1 MAEFSKLIIT
11 GRGQVLLAKMIAGTG
26 DIQFTKIATSDAVY
40 DPDQLEKLD
49 ELTGIRQTSLVSRIE
64 RVNEVAIKI
73 EAAFHNT
80 ELKEGYYMRTLGLY
94 ADDPDEGEIL
104 YAVTTETTGNCYMP
118 PYNGVTVSGAQI
130 ELITTVGNAENVSLE
145 VDAAAVATIG
155 NIRELRD
162 NLGAVEIRFEET
174 TSAERE
180 NIRSQD
186 TLGKIFGKVR
196 KYFEDLKAVAFSG
209 RYSDLSGTPEIGNV
223 DNTSDMDKPVST
235 AQQQALATQYQQLT
249 GYTDQKIADLIGGAP
264 ETLDT
269 LKEVADAIEE
279 NESVVT
285 ALDAAI
291 GRKADQTDLDDHTGN
306 NTIHVTADDKA
317 ELAALR
323 GDVTE
328 INSNIADLKKSVAD
342 GKSAI
347 ASAITSKGVST
358 AADAAYSVMVNNIRS
373 ITVSLGLNTGVGNRG
388 HFTGLV
394 GNAIYV
400 LGVCQSASPPV
411 VNIGVMLQWQEFAR
425 NDNGGFIGRYMLI
438 IAKSTNDGQIRVA
451 NITDANGRFIYLYKP

>member
-1 MAEFSKLIIT
+1 
-11 GRGQVLLAKMIAGTG
+11 
-26 DIQFTKIATSDAVY
+26 
-40 DPDQLEKLD
+40 
-49 ELTGIRQTSLVSRIE
+49 
-64 RVNEVAIKI
+64 
-73 EAAFHNT
+73 
-80 ELKEGYYMRTLGLY
+80 
-94 ADDPDEGEIL
+94 
-104 YAVTTETTGNCYMP
+104 MP

-291 GRKADQTDLDDHTGN
+291 GRKADQTALDDHTGN

-328 INSNIADLKKSVAD
+328 INSNIDSVNQKIDSAFETIGNIYTASVSMTCSASSSHQVLKYNLPVGKYVAIIWTNDPFGGSDKFSHLQVSASNISVWGAGQRGRYFSELQGTYILD
-342 GKSAI
+342 VHD
-347 ASAITSKGVST
+347 ASNNIKVGAYHT
-358 AADAAYSVMVNNIRS
+358 AAVSV
-373 ITVSLGLNTGVGNRG
+373 TFQGC
-388 HFTGLV
+388 F
-394 GNAIYV
+394 
-400 LGVCQSASPPV
+400 
-411 VNIGVMLQWQEFAR
+411 F
-425 NDNGGFIGRYMLI
+425 
-438 IAKSTNDGQIRVA
+438 KVA
-451 NITDANGRFIYLYKP
+451 